1 MTKQEETT
9 NGPKVVPSEEAP
21 KSSKLQ
27 DGQSIDDSVSS
38 PNLAQ
43 EFVDYSKRLEK
54 CRRTLHLA
62 GKMIRVGTTPNE
74 VLQETRQYSLLHY
87 RPMTN
92 KTFPTPILVVYALM
106 NKSYILDLQP
116 GKSWIQSLLRQG
128 FDVYLIHWNAPSSID
143 KYISFDDYVNYYVN
157 NCVEI
162 VKKKKDA
169 EKITLHGYCLGATM
183 AVMYTA
189 THQEKVRNLVTIAPI
204 IDTDKDSTVLA
215 NFAKNID
222 VDKLVDTLGNFTSE
236 QLYTCYSM
244 LKPFKQGV
252 NKYINLVQNIDNK
265 KFVENFLGVEK
276 WLYDT
281 PPIAGETFRQWIK
294 DIYQNNLLAKNEM
307 RIKGTSESDNQVANY
322 HNIID
327 LSKVTVPL
335 LNIVAEEDHLVSPES
350 SAALNDLVS
359 SKDKRLM
366 RFHTGHVGLIASS
379 YSQNNVL
386 PKVGQWIKSRSQ

>member
-1 MTKQEETT
+1 
-9 NGPKVVPSEEAP
+9 
-21 KSSKLQ
+21 
-27 DGQSIDDSVSS
+27 
-38 PNLAQ
+38 
-43 EFVDYSKRLEK
+43 
-54 CRRTLHLA
+54 
-62 GKMIRVGTTPNE
+62 
-74 VLQETRQYSLLHY
+74 
-87 RPMTN
+87 MTN